1 MSGVAR
7 GTLILQQSGDEQSGY
22 TFRAGV
28 YLGEDPDGTGLWA
41 PFSTI
46 EKIEPGDFESHP
58 ETFANAVNA
67 GQQAQ
72 AAVIGGQQS
81 PVQQQVV

>member
-1 MSGVAR
+1 MTNVAR
-7 GTLILQQSGDEQSGY
+7 GTIVLQETRNDAGDVTGY
-22 TFRAGV
+22 RAGV

-41 PFSTI
+41 PFGTV
-46 EKIEPGDFESHP
+46 EKIEPGDFDSAP

-72 AAVIGGQQS
+72 PAVVGGQ
-81 PVQQQVV
+81 